1 MEEWRDGR
9 CSPLG
14 NLFKPHRIFFI
25 TKNTYAECLVGLN
38 LCCMQCSLG
47 MSDTVKAILG
57 PGFGK

>member
-1 MEEWRDGR
+1 MF
-9 CSPLG
+9 PLG
-14 NLFKPHRIFFI
+14 KPLQASQDFFI